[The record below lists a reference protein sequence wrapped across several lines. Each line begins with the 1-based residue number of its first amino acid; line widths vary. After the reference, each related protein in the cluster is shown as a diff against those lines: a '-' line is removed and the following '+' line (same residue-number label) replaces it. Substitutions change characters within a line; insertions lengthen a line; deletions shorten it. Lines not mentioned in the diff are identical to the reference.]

1 MLSGAYD
8 IHMAEEPEADALQFG
23 AADWLRYGNVND
35 PSTREKMIMLAIDE
49 IYSVGPA
56 DFNAMRVCD
65 RLGIKH
71 PMVNYHFGN
80 RDGLLA
86 EATWWAYQQWTR
98 NVRASIQGAPAN
110 PEKRLRAFITEEV
123 QWAEK
128 MGGMY
133 LLLQYPL
140 SSAGA
145 QQIVSE
151 KYQTQ
156 MEKFFEYHLALLA
169 VIIGDLRSG
178 KVSSVDFDEESQPT
192 ASLALRPQLVIAAG
206 HIAWMTHGLASWST
220 GHHISTDG
228 FVARSTQEISVAIAK
243 KTYVDLIVKVAKGK

>member
-1 MLSGAYD
+1 
-8 IHMAEEPEADALQFG
+8 MAEEPEADALLFTPSV
-23 AADWLRYGNVND
+23 WLKYGEVAE
-35 PSTREKMIMLAIDE
+35 PSTREKMIMLAIQD
-49 IYSVGPA
+49 IQSVGPA

-86 EATWWAYQQWTR
+86 EATWWAYQEWTR
-98 NVRASIQGAPAN
+98 SVRDSIQQAPAN
-110 PEKRLRAFITEEV
+110 AEKRLRAFVQGEV
-123 QWAEK
+123 EWAQR

-145 QQIVSE
+145 QQIVSD
-151 KYQTQ
+151 KYQAQ
-156 MEKFFEYHLALLA
+156 MEKIFEYHLALLT

-178 KVSSVDFDEESQPT
+178 KVSSVDFDEETQPT
-192 ASLALRPQLVIAAG
+192 ASLLLRPNHVITAG
-206 HIAWMTHGLASWST
+206 HLAWMTHGLASWST
-220 GHHISTDG
+220 GHHISTKG
-228 FVARSTQEISVAIAK
+228 FNTRGVKDLSVAIGK
-243 KTYVDLIVKVAKGK
+243 KTYIDTIVTVAKGK

>member
-1 MLSGAYD
+1 
-8 IHMAEEPEADALQFG
+8 MAEVGVPDALRYT
-23 AADWLRYGNVND
+23 AADWLKFGNVAD
-35 PSTREKMIMLAIDE
+35 PSTREKMIMLAIEE
-49 IYSVGPA
+49 IQSVGPA

-86 EATWWAYQQWTR
+86 EATWWAYQAWTD
-98 NVRASIQGAPAN
+98 NVVASIRNAPAN
-110 PEKRLRAFITEEV
+110 AEKRLRSFVNDEV
-123 QWAEK
+123 AWAER

-145 QQIVSE
+145 QRIVSE
-151 KYQTQ
+151 KYQSE
-156 MEKFFEYHLALLA
+156 MERIFEYHLALLA
-169 VIIGDLRSG
+169 VIIADIRSG
-178 KVSSVDFDEESQPT
+178 KVSSIDFDIDNQPT
-192 ASLALRPQLVIAAG
+192 AYLLLNPVAVISAG

-220 GHHISTDG
+220 GHHISTEG
-228 FVARSTQEISVAIAK
+228 MKSRSVKDISVGIAK
-243 KTYVDLIVKVAKGK
+243 KSYVDLIIKVAKGK

>member
-1 MLSGAYD
+1 MNANNS
-8 IHMAEEPEADALQFG
+8 ADALNYTAKKWLEFG
-23 AADWLRYGNVND
+23 AVSE
-35 PSTREKMIMLAIDE
+35 PSTREKMIMLAIEE
-49 IYSVGPA
+49 IQSVGPA
-56 DFNAMRVCD
+56 DFSAMRVCD

-86 EATWWAYQQWTR
+86 EATWWAYQEWTVSVR
-98 NVRASIQGAPAN
+98 NSIQNAPAN
-110 PEKRLRAFITEEV
+110 AEKRLRSFVSEEV
-123 QWAEK
+123 AWAEK

-145 QQIVSE
+145 QEIVAHE
-151 KYQTQ
+151 YKDR
-156 MEKFFEYHLALLA
+156 MDAIFEYHLALIA

-178 KVSSVDFDEESQPT
+178 KVSSVDFDIDTQPT
-192 ASLALRPQLVIAAG
+192 ASLLLNPTHVIAAG

-220 GHHISTDG
+220 GHHL
-228 FVARSTQEISVAIAK
+228 STQSWASRGMKDLTVGLAK
-243 KTYVDLIVKVAKGK
+243 KQYMDLIVKVAKGK

>member
-1 MLSGAYD
+1 
-8 IHMAEEPEADALQFG
+8 MAEEIVADALSYTSK
-23 AADWLRYGNVND
+23 DWLLNGD
-35 PSTREKMIMLAIDE
+35 IAEPSTREKMILLAIQE
-49 IYSVGPA
+49 IQSVGPA

-86 EATWWAYQQWTR
+86 EATWWAYQVWTR
-98 NVRASIQGAPAN
+98 NVVASIRTAPAN
-110 PEKRLRAFITEEV
+110 AEKRLRAFVNEEV
-123 QWAEK
+123 AWAER

-145 QQIVSE
+145 QDIVSE
-151 KYQTQ
+151 KYQAE
-156 MEKFFEYHLALLA
+156 MERIFEYHLALLA
-169 VIIGDLRSG
+169 VVVSDLRSG
-178 KVSSVDFDEESQPT
+178 KVSPIDFDIDNQPT
-192 ASLALRPQLVIAAG
+192 GSIILNPAAAITAG

-220 GHHISTDG
+220 GHHISTEGMKSRGIKD
-228 FVARSTQEISVAIAK
+228 ISVGIAK